1 MSAYFHPDQ
10 HLVFHQDKDGQMMS
24 GGYKISNLM
33 FKINTPLFV
42 SMSGGRRN
50 QSESGE
56 ETATI
61 IPEKFSDLFKDL
73 AVPAGLFMMPP
84 LFKPRNYAF
93 EAPDEPLVKHPKS
106 VSATDTED
114 KSESDSDSESDSSDT
129 NTDTDTDTRESGSRV
144 APVDIFD
151 RLLALVEPAE
161 RIKHD
166 NKTRRNRQSSQPI
179 IRENTKNR
187 KTRRVRK

>member
-42 SMSGGRRN
+42 SMSGGHRN

-56 ETATI
+56 ETATV

-93 EAPDEPLVKHPKS
+93 EAPDEPLVKHSKP

-114 KSESDSDSESDSSDT
+114 KSGSDSDSDSDSDES
-129 NTDTDTDTRESGSRV
+129 DTDTRESGSRV

-179 IRENTKNR
+179 IRNNTKNQ